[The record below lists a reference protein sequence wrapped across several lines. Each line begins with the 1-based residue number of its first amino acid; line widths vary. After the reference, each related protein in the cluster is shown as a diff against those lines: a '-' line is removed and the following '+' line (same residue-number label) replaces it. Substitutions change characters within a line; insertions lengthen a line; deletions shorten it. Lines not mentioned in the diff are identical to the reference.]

1 MKRHWPTL
9 CLLIVNASSALAERS
24 SAVFLHPDGM
34 GLNTWAAV
42 RLWAVGADGRLAWDR
57 LPRLAVY
64 VGPMSDRV
72 TASSNGGA
80 TSHAWGVRAE
90 TGSYGF
96 IGGQPIPKARS
107 GATITIMVEA
117 MQAGKAVGIVNSAA
131 VTEPGTGAFLA
142 QVASRKDQEA
152 IAAQILAARPDVIFG
167 GGEQFFL
174 PDGERGYHGVG
185 VRKDGRNLIDEARR
199 AGYRVVHTHEEL
211 AALTT
216 GESRVLGLF
225 AAGNTFNDGT
235 EESLAS
241 AGQPVFQTQ
250 APRFDKMI
258 DAAIAILSD
267 DPDGFLLVGNEE
279 ATDNMAGDNNAAA
292 VLEAGAGADRAIAT
306 VLRHAARNASLTLV
320 VASDS
325 DCGGMIAGPRW
336 GTDRPVA
343 PYGANGAPVDG
354 VHGRPFMA
362 APDQRGRRLPFVV
375 HWASGDDMAGG
386 LVARG
391 IGPGAALIEGTVDS
405 RDVYSALYL
414 GLFGKRPD

>member
-42 RLWAVGADGRLAWDR
+42 RLWTAGADGRLAWDS

-96 IGGQPIPKARS
+96 IEGQPIPKARS
-107 GATITIMVEA
+107 GATVTIMVEA

-152 IAAQILAARPDVIFG
+152 IAAQILAAHPDVIFG

-199 AGYRVVHTHEEL
+199 AGYQVVRTREEL
-211 AALTT
+211 AALPK

-225 AAGNTFNDGT
+225 AADNTFNEGT

-250 APRFDKMI
+250 APRFDTMI

-292 VLEAGAGADRAIAT
+292 VLEAGAGTDRAIAT
-306 VLRHAARNASLTLV
+306 VLRHAAHNPSLTLV

-336 GTDRPVA
+336 GSDRPVA

-354 VHGRPFMA
+354 AHGRPFMA
-362 APDQRGRRLPFVV
+362 APDQRGRRLPFVI
-375 HWASGDDMAGG
+375 HWASGDDMTGG

-391 IGPGAALIEGTVDS
+391 TGPGAALIEGTVDS

-414 GLFGKRPD
+414 GLFGKQLD

>member
-1 MKRHWPTL
+1 
-9 CLLIVNASSALAERS
+9 
-24 SAVFLHPDGM
+24 
-34 GLNTWAAV
+34 
-42 RLWAVGADGRLAWDR
+42 
-57 LPRLAVY
+57 
-64 VGPMSDRV
+64 
-72 TASSNGGA
+72 
-80 TSHAWGVRAE
+80 
-90 TGSYGF
+90 
-96 IGGQPIPKARS
+96 
-107 GATITIMVEA
+107 MVEA

-199 AGYRVVHTHEEL
+199 AGYRVVRTREEL
-211 AALTT
+211 AALPR
-216 GESRVLGLF
+216 GEFRVLGLF
-225 AAGNTFNDGT
+225 AADNTFNEGT